1 MENVKKNTLGKSI
14 LKALKRRLKP
24 THILFFALIISANA
38 FAWFIYMDKITSNID
53 VRVKAWNV
61 SFQFNNQSMSDYVN
75 FVVSDI
81 YPGMTPFSQTLNVT
95 NDGEVAANLS
105 YEIVSVRIFD
115 DTYATVDEG
124 GTYTSDQLVTLMRDN
139 YPFRITISTSQSTIG
154 AYGGT
159 ASFTFNVTWLY
170 ESVGSGG
177 VSNDAIDTYWG
188 NQAYLYKQNNP
199 STPCINVVVKLS
211 AIQVQSQS

>member
-1 MENVKKNTLGKSI
+1 MENVNKNSIGRSI
-14 LKALKRRLKP
+14 LRALKKRLKP
-24 THILFFALIISANA
+24 THILFIALIISANA

-105 YEIVSVRIFD
+105 YEVVSVRILEN
-115 DTYATVDEG
+115 TYSNTENG
-124 GTYTSDQLVTLMRDN
+124 GTFTSDQLISLMRDN
-139 YPFRITISTSQSTIG
+139 YPFRLTITTSQASV
-154 AYGGT
+154 AANGGT
-159 ASFTFNVTWLY
+159 ASFTFNVTWPY
-170 ESVGSGG
+170 ESVGTGG
-177 VSNDAIDTYWG
+177 VSNDTVDTYWG

-199 STPCINVVVKLS
+199 SSPCINVVIKLS
-211 AIQVQSQS
+211 AVQVPSSS